1 MHSLLHLFYVDL
13 AKCGHPELMPVCT
26 CSTDSVPRVV
36 GYNDVPVEGSTIR
49 FSCLA
54 GLELTGPNSATCTG
68 NGEWEPDP
76 SGVMCNESKSD
87 AVGLMC
93 NDSKG

>member
-1 MHSLLHLFYVDL
+1 MTYIQ
-13 AKCGHPELMPVCT
+13 
-26 CSTDSVPRVV
+26 
-36 GYNDVPVEGSTIR
+36 VEGSTIR

-54 GLELTGPNSATCTG
+54 GLELTGPNSAACTG

-87 AVGLMC
+87 AVGLMS